1 MGNSGAGRREEKE
14 KTEKKPVSGSKKEK
28 RKLEGEKRLFLFF
41 RLLHFFLAFSFFFPL
56 CPLSRARALTPML
69 KSPPEIV
76 SGGGVAAEAA
86 AAAAAAVAAATA
98 AEGAAAAEAKEAAD
112 EDNCFASP
120 VLLFRG
126 GGGGSGGGRAST
138 SSGSG
143 GGGMPA
149 CMPASAAAR
158 GGGKNQVRSS
168 SLAAAVFF
176 FFFFSPSLQAFR
188 PLILSLTPFCLR
200 SRPLLPTP
208 RAALVDLGGVSESFE
223 SSGRP
228 LAAQKSAS
236 FRVSGFFSMVYFFWN
251 PS

>member
-76 SGGGVAAEAA
+76 SGGG
-86 AAAAAAVAAATA
+86 VAAATA

-236 FRVSGFFSMVYFFWN
+236 FRVSGFFSMIYFF
-251 PS
+251 